1 MGDPDDLDLHIAFN
15 LAAFESDEGYLM
27 EIELDFSSQP
37 QKKMFL
43 RNPQAYMAKKMSN
56 AEVNYRKLSSED
68 RQLFENAKASEVPR
82 RRVGVWTLK
91 NNDELKILG
100 EFYVL
105 VGSWFGR
112 TFLLRVVKKLSRT

>member
-1 MGDPDDLDLHIAFN
+1 LGDPDDLDLHIDFN

-27 EIELDFSSQP
+27 EIELDFSSQR

-68 RQLFENAKASEVPR
+68 RRLFENAKASEVPR
-82 RRVGVWTLK
+82 RGVGVWTIQASLM
-91 NNDELKILG
+91 
-100 EFYVL
+100 V
-105 VGSWFGR
+105 
-112 TFLLRVVKKLSRT
+112 